1 MSVSVVVNFLTVKL
15 CFVYQHSNDKLLIN
29 SYSDVKNHFIFVI
42 AVIEYRLSTSV
53 ENRYEQIN
61 TPFFV
66 VNDGEKVR

>member
-1 MSVSVVVNFLTVKL
+1 
-15 CFVYQHSNDKLLIN
+15 
-29 SYSDVKNHFIFVI
+29 VKNHFIFVI